1 MAMPNFYEYEG
12 SRQGFLNDVNNVDS
26 GEKAYEQLQIML
38 RANDITMSDVSL
50 WDDQGVVALTMR
62 TKETNF
68 HMVTNLIW
76 QQATIWK
83 SLSWDSVSLRYCF
96 YK

>member
-1 MAMPNFYEYEG
+1 MPNFYEYEG

-50 WDDQGVVALTMR
+50 
-62 TKETNF
+62 
-68 HMVTNLIW
+68 
-76 QQATIWK
+76 
-83 SLSWDSVSLRYCF
+83 
-96 YK
+96 